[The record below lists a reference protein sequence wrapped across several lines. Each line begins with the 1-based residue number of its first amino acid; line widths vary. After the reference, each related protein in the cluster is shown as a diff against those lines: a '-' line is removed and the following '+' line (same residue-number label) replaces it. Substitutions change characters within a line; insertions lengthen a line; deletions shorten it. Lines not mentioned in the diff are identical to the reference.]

1 MKLAVKFAQ
10 NTIYKAN
17 IDRLPTRH
25 PPSLHCNVTFD
36 STDVVMERSAKQGI
50 RAVAAEAGVS
60 TASVSRAL
68 NNPDS
73 VSAPLRARIARAVE
87 TVGYIP
93 HAPARELSSR
103 RSRTLGAIVPTID
116 NTMFARGIASLQ
128 KYLSSVGYMLFLTT
142 SGYDLDAELEQARN
156 LVSRGVDGL
165 VLRGDCH
172 HDGLRKMLADY
183 SVPFINVGI
192 YRPDRPY
199 PCVGTDNEAAAH
211 RAALHV
217 IELGHRRIGIVSA
230 LQRNNDRASARV
242 AGFRRAMAEH
252 GIKMPPQWHVEVPY
266 TLDDARE
273 AARYLLGLKDRP
285 TAVVCGNDVIAYG
298 VLLEAE
304 RSGFSVPDDLSVVG
318 FDDLD
323 WSRHLRPSLTTI
335 HVPTG
340 DTWQRAGEYLVR
352 HLAGEQT
359 IMHHEVDYSLIVR
372 ESTASPTRSS
382 K

>member
-1 MKLAVKFAQ
+1 MKLLF
-10 NTIYKAN
+10 AN
-17 IDRLPTRH
+17 IV
-25 PPSLHCNVTFD
+25 CNVTIVFIMAA
-36 STDVVMERSAKQGI
+36 SVERSSKQGI
-50 RAVAAEAGVS
+50 RAVAAKAGVS
-60 TASVSRAL
+60 IATVSRAL

-73 VSAPLRARIARAVE
+73 VSAQLRARIAEAVE

-93 HAPARELSSR
+93 HAPARALSSR

-142 SGYDLDAELEQARN
+142 SGYDLDVELQQARN
-156 LVSRGVDGL
+156 LISRGVDGL

-183 SVPFINVGI
+183 AVPFINVGV

-199 PCVGTDNEAAAH
+199 PCVGADNEGAAH
-211 RAALHV
+211 RAASHV
-217 IELGHRRIGIVSA
+217 IELGHDRIGIVSA

-242 AGFRRAMAEH
+242 AGFHRALAESD
-252 GIKMPPQWHVEVPY
+252 IAIRPEWHVEVPY

-273 AARYLLGLKDRP
+273 AARCLLSLKERP

-304 RSGFSVPDDLSVVG
+304 RSGFSVPRDLSVVG

-335 HVPTG
+335 QVPTAA
-340 DTWQRAGEYLVR
+340 TWQRAGEYLVR

-372 ESTASPTRSS
+372 ESTAPPMRSP
-382 K
+382 KQNG

>member
-1 MKLAVKFAQ
+1 M
-10 NTIYKAN
+10 
-17 IDRLPTRH
+17 
-25 PPSLHCNVTFD
+25 SLLTA
-36 STDVVMERSAKQGI
+36 RSSKQGI
-50 RAVAAEAGVS
+50 RAVAERAGVS
-60 TASVSRAL
+60 IATVSRAI
-68 NNPDS
+68 NKPES
-73 VSAPLRARIARAVE
+73 VSASLRARIAQAIDA
-87 TVGYIP
+87 VGYIP
-93 HAPARELSSR
+93 HAPARILSSR

-128 KYLSSVGYMLFLTT
+128 SYLSSVGYMLFLTT
-142 SGYDLDAELEQARN
+142 TGYDLDVELQQARN

-172 HDGLRKMLADY
+172 HDALRKMLADNA
-183 SVPFINVGI
+183 VPFINVGI

-199 PCVGTDNEAAAH
+199 PCVGTNNEAAAY
-211 RAALHV
+211 RAAMHV

-242 AGFRRAMAEH
+242 AGFRRALADSS
-252 GIKMPPQWHVEVPY
+252 ITLPPQWHVEVPY
-266 TLDDARE
+266 ALDDARE
-273 AARYLLGLKDRP
+273 AARYLLSLEERP

-304 RSGFSVPDDLSVVG
+304 RSGFSVPRDLSVVG

-340 DTWQRAGEYLVR
+340 ETWQRAGEFLVR

-359 IMHHEVDYSLIVR
+359 IMHHEVYHSLVVR
-372 ESTASPTRSS
+372 ESTAPPSRSA

>member
-1 MKLAVKFAQ
+1 VTEAQ
-10 NTIYKAN
+10 
-17 IDRLPTRH
+17 
-25 PPSLHCNVTFD
+25 SG
-36 STDVVMERSAKQGI
+36 RSSKQGI
-50 RAVAAEAGVS
+50 RAVAARAGVS

-68 NNPDS
+68 NSPDS
-73 VSAPLRARIARAVE
+73 VSAELRRRIDEAVQS
-87 TVGYIP
+87 VGYIP
-93 HAPARELSSR
+93 HASARALSSR
-103 RSRTLGAIVPTID
+103 RTRTLGAIIPTID

-128 KYLSSVGYMLFLTT
+128 KYLSSVGYMLLLTT

-156 LVSRGVDGL
+156 LISRGVDGL

-172 HDGLRKMLADY
+172 HDTLRKLLADNA
-183 SVPFINVGI
+183 VPFVNVGV

-211 RAALHV
+211 RAAMHV
-217 IELGHRRIGIVSA
+217 VELGHRKIGVVSA

-242 AGFRRAMAEH
+242 EGFRRALSEN
-252 GIKMPPQWHVEVPY
+252 GIGLPPQWHIEVPY

-273 AARYLLGLKDRP
+273 AARYLLNLADRP

-304 RSGFSVPDDLSVVG
+304 RSGFAVPRDLSVVG

-335 HVPTG
+335 QVPTG

-372 ESTASPTRSS
+372 ESTAPPRA
-382 K
+382 

>member
-1 MKLAVKFAQ
+1 MHAVKRIRFAKLLDNKLGQ
-10 NTIYKAN
+10 SH
-17 IDRLPTRH
+17 DLE
-25 PPSLHCNVTFD
+25 CNVTK
-36 STDVVMERSAKQGI
+36 SERDVVEAQSGRSSKQGI
-50 RAVAAEAGVS
+50 RAVAARAGVS

-68 NNPDS
+68 NSPDS
-73 VSAPLRARIARAVE
+73 VSTELRRRIDEAVQS
-87 TVGYIP
+87 VGYIP
-93 HAPARELSSR
+93 HASARALSSR
-103 RSRTLGAIVPTID
+103 RTRTLGAIIPTID

-128 KYLSSVGYMLFLTT
+128 KYLSSVGYMLLLTT

-156 LVSRGVDGL
+156 LISRGVDGL

-172 HDGLRKMLADY
+172 HDTLRKLLADNA
-183 SVPFINVGI
+183 VPFVNVGV

-211 RAALHV
+211 RAAMHV
-217 IELGHRRIGIVSA
+217 VELGHRKIGVVSA

-242 AGFRRAMAEH
+242 QGFRRALSEN
-252 GIKMPPQWHVEVPY
+252 GIGLPPQWHLEVPY

-273 AARYLLGLKDRP
+273 AARYLLNLNDRP

-304 RSGFSVPDDLSVVG
+304 RSGFSVPRDLSVVG

-335 HVPTG
+335 QVPTG

-372 ESTASPTRSS
+372 ESTAPPRA
-382 K
+382 

>member
-1 MKLAVKFAQ
+1 
-10 NTIYKAN
+10 
-17 IDRLPTRH
+17 
-25 PPSLHCNVTFD
+25 VTD
-36 STDVVMERSAKQGI
+36 TERISKQGI
-50 RAVAAEAGVS
+50 RAVAAQAGVS

-68 NNPDS
+68 NSPHS
-73 VSAPLRARIARAVE
+73 VSPELRARITEAVAS
-87 TVGYIP
+87 VGYIP
-93 HAPARELSSR
+93 QASARALASR
-103 RSRTLGAIVPTID
+103 RTRTLGAIIPTID
-116 NTMFARGIASLQ
+116 NTMFARGIAALQ

-172 HDGLRKMLADY
+172 HDALRKMLADY
-183 SVPFINVGI
+183 DIPFINVGV

-211 RAALHV
+211 RAAAHV
-217 IELGHRRIGIVSA
+217 IELGHRKIAIVSA

-242 AGFRRAMAEH
+242 AGFHRALAESA
-252 GIKMPPQWHVEVPY
+252 IELPSQWYVEVPY

-273 AARYLLGLKDRP
+273 AARYLLGQQERP

-304 RSGFSVPDDLSVVG
+304 RSGFSVPQDLSVVG

-335 HVPTG
+335 QVRTG
-340 DTWQRAGEYLVR
+340 AIWQRAGEYLVR

-372 ESTASPTRSS
+372 ESTAAPSRP
-382 K
+382 